1 MAREAER
8 ERRVKVI
15 AAECEYQAAEKLA
28 ATGAII
34 GPSPAALQ
42 LRYLQTLVEV
52 GAEPGSTIVFPL
64 PIDTITAFLE
74 SNGDGVGREE
84 LQWSPGS

>member
-1 MAREAER
+1 MAGRLTRDNVSA
-8 ERRVKVI
+8 RV
-15 AAECEYQAAEKLA
+15 AAGCYFRIVDPMR
-28 ATGAII
+28 AII

-42 LRYLQTLVEV
+42 LRYLQTLVGV
-52 GAEPGSTIVFPL
+52 GAEPGSTIVLPL
-64 PIDTITAFLE
+64 PIDTIKPFLE